1 MTPTPSAGRRRS
13 TREGAR
19 CRAAV
24 AAPLVIVAGPVS
36 PAWTGG
42 GLRQKRP
49 GAVVAGP
56 VRPAWTGGGLRQ
68 KRPGAVA
75 PVAVPPASDRGGLGD
90 QRPAPARVAPVAAA
104 SGGQRA
110 PAHAP

>member
-56 VRPAWTGGGLRQ
+56 VSPAWT
-68 KRPGAVA
+68 
-75 PVAVPPASDRGGLGD
+75 RGGLG
-90 QRPAPARVAPVAAA
+90 QKRPAPRPFLGKRRGPGIGEGDAHRPPPRPDPPGPPVPR
-104 SGGQRA
+104 SHPEHA
-110 PAHAP
+110 PA

>member
-56 VRPAWTGGGLRQ
+56 VSPAWPGGGLRQ
-68 KRPGAVA
+68 QRPGAVSFVGA
-75 PVAVPPASDRGGLGD
+75 RQRRWRGGGD
-90 QRPAPARVAPVAAA
+90 AHRRPRPPHLVAPPV
-104 SGGQRA
+104 S
-110 PAHAP
+110 

>member
-49 GAVVAGP
+49 GAVVAGAVSP
-56 VRPAWTGGGLRQ
+56 GWTRGGLRP
-68 KRPGAVA
+68 KRPGPRPAGAVRPGPDRRREDHARPHLAVA
-75 PVAVPPASDRGGLGD
+75 PP
-90 QRPAPARVAPVAAA
+90 
-104 SGGQRA
+104 RA
-110 PAHAP
+110 PELRRRLDPPP